1 MLAIFLQIVDTPQE
15 QTKFEKLY
23 HRYKN
28 LLFYVAYNA
37 LEDYEDAE
45 DAVNETFFRV
55 AKNFSKIGEIECHET
70 RNFLVIIIKNISIDL
85 LRKRKAFTGELN
97 EEQPVRGYAGTD
109 ENTPEKLRDVV
120 DVLKEMPANYR
131 DVVWLIGVAG
141 YRAVE
146 IAAFLGVSPETIRKR
161 LHRGRE
167 MLKKRLGE

>member
-1 MLAIFLQIVDTPQE
+1 M
-15 QTKFEKLY
+15 
-23 HRYKN
+23 
-28 LLFYVAYNA
+28 
-37 LEDYEDAE
+37 
-45 DAVNETFFRV
+45 

-85 LRKRKAFTGELN
+85 LRKRKVFTGELN

-120 DVLKEMPANYR
+120 DVLKEMPAKYR
-131 DVVWLIGVAG
+131 DVLWLNAVAG

>member
-1 MLAIFLQIVDTPQE
+1 MLAIFLQIVDTSEE

-55 AKNFSKIGEIECHET
+55 AKNFSKIGEI
-70 RNFLVIIIKNISIDL
+70 KNISIDL

-120 DVLKEMPANYR
+120 DVLKEMPAKYR
-131 DVVWLIGVAG
+131 DVLWLNAVAG